1 MEVSGQMD
9 QNNTPK
15 KRSSIVF
22 PLSTVIFACCVV
34 VVYIISNLPALS
46 SWFKGLIS
54 IFTPLIGGLALAYLC
69 NPILKFF
76 ERHPLRRIKSLY
88 VKRTL
93 SIFLTYLF
101 FILIIAALGMLIVP
115 QLIHSI
121 KELFAN
127 FNDYIANTVT
137 YINQLV
143 SSLTKSLAFG
153 GAEGAA
159 QEFLSLDKINALFTT
174 VIDSLSGLFDV
185 LLKNIS
191 AYGSKL
197 VSSVANI
204 IMSLFISFYLLASKE
219 KRLAQVKKLISALF
233 NEKRAKF
240 IFDTASLAHNA
251 FGSFIGAK
259 ILDSFIVGILEYIVF
274 SIFGIPYAP
283 MLACVMGITNIIPF
297 FGPIIGAIP
306 SGFIVLIS
314 DPSKL
319 IPFLII
325 MLVVQQTDAN
335 IIEPKILSDRTGV
348 SSLCVIVAISV
359 MGNLWGVFGMVVGVP
374 LFSVVLALVEQYTNA
389 RLSARGMSVDLDD
402 YYREE
407 PQYMKALAQGH
418 AKLSKRYYWDKLRY
432 ALSGKKRKGKKPN
445 KQDYM
450 IYPTSPEQ
458 DTATQDTVTSDSE
471 KEQAPEEV
479 LEPILPD
486 ADEDTTRS

>member
-1 MEVSGQMD
+1 
-9 QNNTPK
+9 
-15 KRSSIVF
+15 
-22 PLSTVIFACCVV
+22 
-34 VVYIISNLPALS
+34 
-46 SWFKGLIS
+46 
-54 IFTPLIGGLALAYLC
+54 
-69 NPILKFF
+69 
-76 ERHPLRRIKSLY
+76 
-88 VKRTL
+88 
-93 SIFLTYLF
+93 
-101 FILIIAALGMLIVP
+101 
-115 QLIHSI
+115 
-121 KELFAN
+121 
-127 FNDYIANTVT
+127 
-137 YINQLV
+137 
-143 SSLTKSLAFG
+143 LTKNLAFG

-418 AKLSKRYYWDKLRY
+418 AKLSKRYYWDKLGY